1 MRITALLFVCLQ
13 IFINMENFVQCF
25 EYVPSNMHAY
35 YGLGPSYYKPRDYD
49 VFNRQFKM
57 ENFNLPPPSISIS
70 ADGLIINGA
79 ISVSG
84 TLPFL
89 SSVTV
94 QGELPMTGSGVVEFS
109 TGNNEVAITRELPGY
124 ANRYGSMSFY

>member
-1 MRITALLFVCLQ
+1 
-13 IFINMENFVQCF
+13 
-25 EYVPSNMHAY
+25 MHAY
-35 YGLGPSYYKPRDYD
+35 YGLGPSYYNYKPRVYD
-49 VFNRQFKM
+49 GFNRQYKM

-89 SSVTV
+89 SSVSV

-109 TGNNEVAITRELPGY
+109 TGNNEVVINRELPGY
-124 ANRYGSMSFY
+124 ANRYSYMSYH